1 MEHTST
7 DNNEP
12 EQEPVTTTQRAILV
26 VSVAVLLVLLG
37 FWLWQLSQPDDGVRQ
52 WQSLNTRM
60 INQAA
65 QLNYSA
71 AILAGRQALDLAREL
86 FPENDVRLAI
96 AHDNLGE
103 IIRRSGNFEDA
114 LPLLKAGLA
123 IRRNLPGQP
132 ADALVTPLNN
142 VACLY
147 EDLFMFDE
155 AETYFNEALSKA
167 ERHYGPEGRV
177 TAIIMRNIARMYG
190 KVIGKDQLA
199 KEYSARADAVL
210 GPLDEENLTPRF

>member
-1 MEHTST
+1 MTI
-7 DNNEP
+7 D
-12 EQEPVTTTQRAILV
+12 QEDSSLTVRQRAILV
-26 VSVAVLLVLLG
+26 ISIAVLLVLLG
-37 FWLWQLSQPDDGVRQ
+37 YWLWQLSQPDGGVRQ
-52 WQSLNTRM
+52 WQTLNARM

-65 QLNYSA
+65 RLDYSA
-71 AILAGRQALDLAREL
+71 AILAGRQALELAREL

-114 LPLLKAGLA
+114 LPLLKDGLA
-123 IRRNLPGQP
+123 IRRNLSGQP

-155 AETYFNEALSKA
+155 AEIYFNEALGEA
-167 ERHYGPEGRV
+167 EKHYGPEGRV
-177 TAIIMRNIARMYG
+177 TAIVMRNMARMYG
-190 KVIGKDQLA
+190 KMIGKDQLA
-199 KEYSARADAVL
+199 KEYSAKADAVL
-210 GPLDEENLTPRF
+210 GPLDEKNITPRF